1 MPTFRLKR
9 LFGRGKVV
17 RKIVDIFSA
26 TNQFAVYDIA
36 GKKIYGDVQEENY
49 RVELTRNDTPVGY
62 ILGEKT
68 ISLLGQAVQEVLDLE
83 LNKRELAAEVLDRY
97 RELNLL
103 YDLAELMTDC
113 HDVDGISELVLS
125 QANKVA
131 PSDGGVI
138 LWNNTKTGAIAQ
150 VAHFG
155 ETLPAELLKLL
166 QENIIRRVLHTGKG
180 ELIDTLSEDL
190 SQENVSTES
199 LLCVPFKSRS
209 GVQGVMLL
217 HNKTPTAYIAGTLKL
232 VSSLA
237 GQAAPAMESARLFD
251 RQKKLSASF
260 ARFVPDP
267 FLHALGQDS
276 VINVRPGQ
284 FAKKEMSI
292 YFSDIRSFTTLV
304 EGKSSEENYR
314 FINEYISYMEPCI
327 SQHNGFID
335 KYIGDAIM
343 ALFDDG
349 GADRAVQ
356 AAIDSRRTLVDYNE
370 YRARKGEPPVD
381 NGIGIST
388 GPLMLGTIGSQERVS
403 CSVIGDSVNTAAR
416 VESLTKFY
424 RAGILISN
432 LTLESLQDPSK
443 YLLRPIDKVRV
454 KGKRKTVTIYE
465 VMDALSQETKDLRL
479 EARQDFIAGWEHYQ
493 LGEPGDA
500 LVAFASALKKDK
512 NDRVTRLYL
521 GRCWHL
527 IENGMPDD
535 WDGVVNLGTK

>member
-1 MPTFRLKR
+1 MPAFRLKR

-17 RKIVDIFSA
+17 RKIVDIFA
-26 TNQFAVYDIA
+26 QTNKFAIYDSS
-36 GKKIYGDVQEENY
+36 GKKIYGDVQEENS
-49 RVELTRNDTPVGY
+49 RVELTRNDQSVGY
-62 ILGEKT
+62 IIGEGK
-68 ISLLGQAVQEVLDLE
+68 IVLLGQAIQEVLDLE
-83 LNKRELAAEVLDRY
+83 LNKRELASEVLDRY

-113 HDVDGISELVLS
+113 HDVAGISELVLS

-138 LWNNTKTGAIAQ
+138 LWSNTAVGQ
-150 VAHFG
+150 LVQLSHFG
-155 ETLPAELLKLL
+155 TTIPQDLL
-166 QENIIRRVLHTGKG
+166 QVLQQKIIARVLHTGKG
-180 ELIDTLSEDL
+180 ELIDNLSADF
-190 SQENVSTES
+190 SPENVVTES

-209 GVQGVMLL
+209 GVQGIMLL
-217 HNKTPTAYIAGTLKL
+217 HNKRPSAYIAGTLKL

-356 AAIDSRRTLVDYNE
+356 AAIDSRRTLLEYNK
-370 YRARKGEPPVD
+370 YRAKNGEPPVD

-388 GPLMLGTIGSQERVS
+388 GPLMLGTIGSKERVS

-432 LTLESLQDPSK
+432 LTLESLQDPTK

-465 VMDALSQETKDLRL
+465 VMDALDAEIIDLRL
-479 EARQDFIAGWEHYQ
+479 ATKEDFIAGWKHYQ
-493 LGEPGDA
+493 QGEPGDA

-535 WDGVVNLGTK
+535 WDGVANLGTK